1 MVYRSKKKKTK
12 NLAVILFSIAAIVVL
27 IITANTAL
35 LINSFSSLFRENLR
49 ERLLALARSATQI
62 ASYEE
67 LDQLRKP
74 EDMEKPLYSEI
85 RSRLISFAEN
95 NNIIY
100 VYYYYLNDNGTAQPI
115 VDNDLTNDAYT
126 LRADPIPI
134 EAALREAAI
143 MQTAV
148 TTELEKY
155 STGNERLLSAFAP
168 VINAYGRHR
177 IIVGV
182 DISDQELV
190 SIQNRLRRFL
200 VLLLF
205 TMAFTIACGF
215 GSFYIDTKKEKKLT
229 KQLKQQEL
237 MSSLVGSFISDRK
250 TEVLIKETLRTTGD
264 FLEVDRMVIGIAEKN
279 YYIKKPAYFWNRIEG
294 EFALPDISIL
304 NALIKNTF
312 PTINPGIDIV
322 TLFCNDVEAD
332 KKYHCMKTAGVTA
345 FVWAPLYVDGV
356 FWAILSVECCNGPRI
371 WSESDRQL
379 VSTIASVIA
388 GATARKLRE
397 NERDAALKT
406 AENASKAKTDFLSNM
421 SHEMRT
427 PMNAVIGMTAIA
439 KNSVEIDKKNY
450 CLNKI
455 EEASN
460 HLLGVI
466 NDILD
471 MSKIEANKFE
481 LSPIEFNYEKMLQK
495 VVTVSSFRADEK
507 RQELTINIDKNVPP
521 VLIGDDQRLSQVI
534 ANLVSNAIKFTPDGG
549 SVNIDTRQI
558 EQTGDSC
565 TLRISVTDSG
575 IGITEEQKKRLFT
588 SFAQADSGTSRKYGG
603 TGLGLAISKRI
614 VEMMNG
620 EIWVTS
626 ESGKGATFT
635 FTAVLQI
642 GKEHLQESLLNPGVD
657 WNNIRI
663 LVADDDKSVREFFGE
678 ITEWFSI
685 ICDIASGA
693 VEALELIKM
702 NGTYDMY
709 FLDWKMPDMDGTEL
723 AKQIRARTS
732 PGEKSA
738 IVIISSSEMTF
749 FEEKAKQAGVDL
761 FVLKP
766 LFPSSIADCINQ
778 SIGRGAL
785 LKEKNESKET
795 DDFSGRR
802 ILLAE
807 DVEINRE
814 IIISLLEPTG
824 VEIESA
830 VNGKEACELFAAH
843 PETFDLIFMDIQMP
857 EMDGLEA
864 TLKIRTFETEQG
876 RHSKQ
881 LLKHPLGIPIIAMTA
896 NVFKEDVEKCLSAGM
911 NGHVGKPINID
922 EVLEL
927 LRKFLSN
934 PEQTENLHQEHT

>member
-1 MVYRSKKKKTK
+1 MSMVNKPKKKKTR
-12 NLAVILFSIAAIVVL
+12 NLAVILFSVAAMAVL
-27 IITANTAL
+27 IITVNTAI
-35 LINSFSSLFRENLR
+35 LIDSFTSHFRENLR
-49 ERLLALARSATQI
+49 ERLLALVRSAVTI
-62 ASYEE
+62 AGAEE
-67 LDQLRKP
+67 LEKLRNP
-74 EDMEKPLYSEI
+74 EDMNNPLYNEI
-85 RSRLISFAEN
+85 RSRLIDFAEN
-95 NNIIY
+95 YDVLY
-100 VYYYYLNDNGTAQPI
+100 VYYYYSKNNGTVQPI
-115 VDNDLTNDAYT
+115 VDNDPSNNAYT
-126 LRADPIPI
+126 LNSKPIPM
-134 EAALREAAI
+134 ENAVREALEK
-143 MQTAV
+143 QTAV

-155 STGNERLLSAFAP
+155 STSDESVLSAYAP
-168 VINAYGRHR
+168 LIGSYGQTN

-182 DISDQELV
+182 DISDTQLV
-190 SIQNRLRRFL
+190 SIRKRIRGFSFL
-200 VLLLF
+200 LISA
-205 TMAFTIACGF
+205 MAFTIVCGF
-215 GSFYIDTKKEKKLT
+215 SSFYIDTKNEKKLK

-237 MSSLVGSFISDRK
+237 MSSLAGSFISDRK
-250 TEVLIKETLRTTGD
+250 IESLIKETLQTTGQ
-264 FLEVDRMVIGIAEKN
+264 FLDVDRMVIGIAEKN
-279 YYIKKPAYFWNRIEG
+279 YYIEKPAYYWSRMEG
-294 EFALPDISIL
+294 EFALPDVSNL

-312 PTINPGIDIV
+312 PTINPGIDII
-322 TLFCNDVEAD
+322 TLFCNDIEAD
-332 KKYHCMKTAGVTA
+332 SKYHCMKAAGVTA

-356 FWAILSVECCNGPRI
+356 FWAILSVECCRGPRI

-388 GATARKLRE
+388 GTTARKFRE

-406 AENASKAKTDFLSNM
+406 AENASRAKTDFLSNM

-427 PMNAVIGMTAIA
+427 PMNAVIGMTVIA
-439 KNSVEIDKKNY
+439 KNSGEIEKKNY

-507 RQELTINIDKNVPP
+507 RQELSIHIDQNVPP

-534 ANLVSNAIKFTPDGG
+534 ANLVSNAIKFTPDSG
-549 SVNIDTRQI
+549 SVHIDTRQI
-558 EQTGDSC
+558 EQIGEKC

-635 FTAVLQI
+635 FTVILQI
-642 GKEHLQESLLNPGVD
+642 GKERQHESLLNPGVD

-663 LVADDDKSVREFFGE
+663 LAVDDDRSVREFFSE
-678 ITEWFSI
+678 IAEWFSI

-693 VEALELIKM
+693 EDALELIEK
-702 NGTYDMY
+702 NGTYDIY
-709 FLDWKMPDMDGTEL
+709 FLDWRMPEMNGMEL
-723 AKQIRARTS
+723 ARHIRARTN
-732 PGEKSA
+732 PKEKSV

-749 FEEKAKQAGVDL
+749 FEEKAKQAGVDK

-778 SIGRGAL
+778 SIGREAL
-785 LKEKNESKET
+785 LQDKKETKET
-795 DDFSGRR
+795 DDFSGKR

-830 VNGKEACELFAAH
+830 VNGKEAYELFTAH
-843 PETFDLIFMDIQMP
+843 PEAYNLIFMDIQMP

-864 TLKIRTFETEQG
+864 TLKIRTFEAEQ
-876 RHSKQ
+876 Q
-881 LLKHPLGIPIIAMTA
+881 LLEHSSSVPIIAMTA
-896 NVFKEDVEKCLSAGM
+896 NVFKEDVEKCLAAGM
-911 NGHVGKPINID
+911 NSHVGKPIDID
-922 EVLEL
+922 EVLEV

-934 PEQTENLHQEHT
+934 PEKTEN